1 MAGTDQ
7 GATRLGPPVRA
18 DAGASAAR
26 EEVLAATRRLAAL
39 AALALAACGA
49 PTTPPPPAEPPAPA
63 PAAPAPPP
71 QAAAKPEP
79 TLSPLDRYK
88 RTVAERILKAN
99 AAHTFEGVPPHLL
112 RAVIVLQLTIDAQ
125 GKLVGVKTL
134 RTPDQKLA
142 AFAAKSA
149 RDANPLPPP
158 PRELLRRGQLEFAE
172 TWLFRDDG
180 KFQVRSLAAPQPTVV
195 D

>member
-1 MAGTDQ
+1 
-7 GATRLGPPVRA
+7 
-18 DAGASAAR
+18 
-26 EEVLAATRRLAAL
+26 VLVV
-39 AALALAACGA
+39 AACGA
-49 PTTPPPPAEPPAPA
+49 PTPTPPEAPTRQA
-63 PAAPAPPP
+63 PVAPAPPATP
-71 QAAAKPEP
+71 QARPEP
-79 TLSPLDRYK
+79 ALTPLDRYK
-88 RTVAERILKAN
+88 RTVADQILKTN

-125 GKLVGVKTL
+125 GKLVAVKTL

-149 RDANPLPPP
+149 RDAGTLPAP
-158 PRELLRRGQLEFAE
+158 PRELLRRGRLEVAE

-180 KFQVRSLAAPQPTVV
+180 KFQVRSLAVPQGPV

>member
-1 MAGTDQ
+1 LT
-7 GATRLGPPVRA
+7 
-18 DAGASAAR
+18 
-26 EEVLAATRRLAAL
+26 
-39 AALALAACGA
+39 
-49 PTTPPPPAEPPAPA
+49 
-63 PAAPAPPP
+63 
-71 QAAAKPEP
+71 
-79 TLSPLDRYK
+79 PLDRYK
-88 RTVAERILKAN
+88 RTVADQILKTN

-125 GKLVGVKTL
+125 GKLVAVKTL

-149 RDANPLPPP
+149 RDAGTLPAP
-158 PRELLRRGQLEFAE
+158 PRDLLRRGRLEVAE

-180 KFQVRSLAAPQPTVV
+180 KFQVRSLAVPQGPV